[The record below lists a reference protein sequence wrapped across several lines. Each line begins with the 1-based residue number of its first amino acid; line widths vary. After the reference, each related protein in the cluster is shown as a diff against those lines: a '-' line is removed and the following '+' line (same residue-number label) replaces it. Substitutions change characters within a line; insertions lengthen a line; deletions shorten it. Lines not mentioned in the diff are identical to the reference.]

1 MGAPH
6 AGPASEPLLVA
17 LVPDVPVLNPPPV
30 LVLSPPVL
38 PVVVAVPDPGPVP
51 ALVPPVVLEA
61 PDPKTPL
68 LPLVRAPEVP
78 VLDADAPPSAFP
90 VLPACDEHAP
100 NSASPRPPTTKRT
113 TRDAFDDDKAILQA
127 EPALLK
133 RVYVSDVREGS
144 SRLS

>member
-1 MGAPH
+1 MGALH
-6 AGPASEPLLVA
+6 EGPASLLVA
-17 LVPDVPVLNPPPV
+17 LVPDVPVLDPPPV

-38 PVVVAVPDPGPVP
+38 PVVVTVPDPGPVP
-51 ALVPPVVLEA
+51 VLVPPVVLEA
-61 PDPKTPL
+61 PDPKTVLP
-68 LPLVRAPEVP
+68 PLVRAPDEP
-78 VLDADAPPSAFP
+78 VLDAPPSAFP

-100 NSASPRPPTTKRT
+100 NSASPRPPTTRRT